1 MVKAKDSRIPPTSPM
16 SEWYDG
22 PDALN
27 QGSWE
32 EDDEHGDDDE
42 DDGDP
47 ASAYIAGSEDEEE
60 EEEEEEVYGEEEDE
74 VDIED
79 PVEASE
85 LLSIAF
91 LADAE
96 GYLDHLDHDADNAAS
111 YIQESTTAFMTFGK
125 GKRKGSSKG
134 RKGYPVRAS
143 T

>member
-1 MVKAKDSRIPPTSPM
+1 M
-16 SEWYDG
+16 
-22 PDALN
+22 N

-32 EDDEHGDDDE
+32 EDDEHDGYEE

-47 ASAYIAGSEDEEE
+47 AAAYLAGSDDEQ
-60 EEEEEEVYGEEEDE
+60 EEEVYEEEDE

-96 GYLDHLDHDADNAAS
+96 GYIDHLDQDADSAAS
-111 YIQESTTAFMTFGK
+111 YIQESTTAFMTFNK

-134 RKGYPVRAS
+134 RKGYPVRA
-143 T
+143 